1 MEGRHGQKKQQ
12 AESTEVLKARQER
25 EAVLVDSK
33 KRDNDA
39 LRITTSLLRK
49 SPDYYTIW
57 NVRRTILQEG
67 FLEGADAETGDKIYS
82 NELEFVQ
89 ENLKLNPKSY
99 FMWNHRRWCLEHM
112 SNPRWDKELAMVS
125 KFLELDARNCK
136 SSIPFEE
143 ANAIN
148 ACKMMSSESQHWMAW
163 IHVLNIVIDC
173 FHGWDYRRYII
184 RQLDL
189 QDKVSSDK
197 ILERAQSEFDYTTTK
212 ISQNFSNYSA
222 WHNRST
228 LLGKLAE
235 DMTEE
240 ERQATVDNEFDL
252 VKNAIYT
259 DPEDQSAWLYH
270 LWLIGRVV
278 AFDETVKFVNPPTV
292 STMVNHLPVPLAGEW
307 KATGTD
313 STLGTIWIFQ
323 QAPGAEYGPTV
334 ELVIFEDDVCS
345 FRLGARLHSAVCF
358 ELETVEKDLSK
369 ISGRL
374 GRLVVGKNL
383 MCDVTKRIGH
393 VPDPDGT
400 LDTQEENRKHTV
412 TSLTTSDSL
421 DDRTALLEREIAVV
435 RELNE
440 IEPDSKWP
448 IQILSMLL
456 SELRQTVR
464 IHSTQAKLLDDECI
478 ELQEKLI
485 TIDPLRQERYEDRR
499 TQLVFGRETLHLIKD
514 GKRFPEV
521 EFEEDL
527 PPSLDLSMRGLTH
540 IPISAY
546 LVHLH
551 TLNLDSNAITSTRF
565 IRNLLNV
572 RHVNLANNMIK
583 RLEGLQHAPSLEILT
598 LENNL
603 IARWEDVVA
612 GFMFWGEGK
621 LGRTGGHVKVLLG
634 NNPVVE
640 NEGGEYVLEKR
651 WEDVGEVGLEIQ
663 WKSEELR
670 LAEEALVAAEGVAGT
685 SETHMEAIRRV
696 STTVVEFDAGPGT
709 A

>member
-1 MEGRHGQKKQQ
+1 MEGRHGQKKEQ
-12 AESTEVLKARQER
+12 AESTEALKARQER

-39 LRITTSLLRK
+39 LRVTTSLLRK

-136 SSIPFEE
+136 
-143 ANAIN
+143 
-148 ACKMMSSESQHWMAW
+148 
-163 IHVLNIVIDC
+163 
-173 FHGWDYRRYII
+173 RYII

-228 LLGKLAE
+228 LLGKLAD

-270 LWLIGRVV
+270 LWLIGRESRSISILGSSVISFHPLEIVV

-334 ELVIFEDDVCS
+334 ELVVFEDDVCS

-400 LDTQEENRKHTV
+400 LDTQKENRKHTV

-612 GFMFWGEGK
+612 GFVFWGEGK

-670 LAEEALVAAEGVAGT
+670 LAEEALVAAEGVAST
-685 SETHMEAIRRV
+685 SESHMEAIRRV